1 MSQAGKKEKSF
12 AFYMTVAIILIILLY
27 IITFLL
33 FYAIEPVSINL
44 NGGRP
49 VIDEREYLFEPGMT
63 VEKTF
68 YIENEGSWDVY
79 YKIYFSNVLGELSDV
94 LEIQILHEGRL
105 LYEGTA
111 KSLTKY
117 AVKADD
123 SILESGER
131 RVFTIRFHFPESAG
145 NAAKNAT
152 MAFDLCADAVQNRRN
167 PKKVF
172 EIEEGIFK

>member
-1 MSQAGKKEKSF
+1 MLIA
-12 AFYMTVAIILIILLY
+12 TILVILLF
-27 IITFLL
+27 IITFML

-49 VIDEREYLFEPGMT
+49 VIYENEYVFEPGMT
-63 VEKTF
+63 VEKPF

-79 YKIYFSNVLGELSDV
+79 YKIYFSNVLGELADV
-94 LEIQILHEGRL
+94 LEIQILNGDEL

-117 AVKADD
+117 TVKADD
-123 SILESGER
+123 NILRSGER
-131 RVFTIRFHFPESAG
+131 RTLTIRIHFPESAG
-145 NAAKNAT
+145 NTAKNAT
-152 MAFDLCADAVQNRRN
+152 LAFDLCADAVQNKRN

-172 EIEEGIFK
+172 EKEEGFFK